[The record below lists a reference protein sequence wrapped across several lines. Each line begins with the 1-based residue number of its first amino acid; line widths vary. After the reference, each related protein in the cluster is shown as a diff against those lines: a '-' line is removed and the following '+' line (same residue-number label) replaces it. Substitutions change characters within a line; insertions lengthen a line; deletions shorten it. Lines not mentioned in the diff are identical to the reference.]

1 MSTGFWSGCEGKKSA
16 PTCSETV
23 FNCAMAA
30 GRYTSHDTVSTFF
43 FLFSLSHLASLP
55 TVVVLPAPC
64 RPAIRMIAG
73 GVTLRFSSAARPP
86 MMLLPPPSSAS
97 WPPMMAVS
105 SRCTMPTSAWPGE
118 RLVMTSSPSAFS
130 LTRAMNSRTTGSAT
144 SASSSAMRTSRSISA
159 VLASVRR
166 ASPRMVLTTRASRWV
181 RLSSMT
187 VTGIRNWGRDEEAA
201 GARLVRTGW
210 ECVQCAHVAL
220 PPNEAFGGGRAP
232 AKTGVRC
239 GKLCKWQLYC
249 MR

>member
-1 MSTGFWSGCEGKKSA
+1 MSTGFWSGCDGKKSA
-16 PTCSETV
+16 PTCSDTV
-23 FNCAMAA
+23 LSCAMAA

-73 GVTLRFSSAARPP
+73 GWTLRFSSAARPIGRP
-86 MMLLPPPSSAS
+86 GAAPATASS
-97 WPPMMAVS
+97 PPMMAVS
-105 SRCTMPTSAWPGE
+105 SRCTMPTSAWPGD
-118 RLVMTSSPSAFS
+118 RLVRTSSPSAFS

-144 SASSSAMRTSRSISA
+144 SASSSARRTSRSISA

-187 VTGIRNWGRDEEAA
+187 ANPGSDRGRKQWNQRGSGNVAKAPYHAARFRNVRPAWPPCRTRSVGRQAA
-201 GARLVRTGW
+201 CAGQKVRP
-210 ECVQCAHVAL
+210 L
-220 PPNEAFGGGRAP
+220 R
-232 AKTGVRC
+232 
-239 GKLCKWQLYC
+239 
-249 MR
+249 